1 MQVGGTAEA
10 GVSVF
15 DRLNRSMESVSD
27 EVGKILLPYMKDFA
41 DFLMRDVVPNVKSF
55 LDDLSNPKSE
65 AGKTFKMIKDA
76 VMDAYNGVK
85 DFFALFGGG
94 DAMKGFG
101 VVASNLVKM
110 LPALIALKGIM
121 MLASSGKAIASLVT
135 AMSIIAGKT
144 PPAVPP
150 AAVFNPATAIVA
162 SQVGT
167 YVAASAAQEITNRDA
182 AKTGATF
189 DIVSATFTGTMAMPR
204 WSHANKNDILGLKGD
219 RPTTINIYNSAVD
232 PKASVDALMKYVKT
246 NGSLPSQLFWNAR
259 G

>member
-1 MQVGGTAEA
+1 M
-10 GVSVF
+10 
-15 DRLNRSMESVSD
+15 
-27 EVGKILLPYMKDFA
+27 
-41 DFLMRDVVPNVKSF
+41 
-55 LDDLSNPKSE
+55 
-65 AGKTFKMIKDA
+65 
-76 VMDAYNGVK
+76 
-85 DFFALFGGG
+85 
-94 DAMKGFG
+94 
-101 VVASNLVKM
+101 
-110 LPALIALKGIM
+110 IALKGIM